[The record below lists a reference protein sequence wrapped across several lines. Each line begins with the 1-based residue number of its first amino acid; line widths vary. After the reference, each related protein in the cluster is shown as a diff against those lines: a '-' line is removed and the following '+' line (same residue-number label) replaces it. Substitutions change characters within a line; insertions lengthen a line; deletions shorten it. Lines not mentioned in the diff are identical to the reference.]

1 MAAISTCLSTG
12 RPSNPANG
20 DILFETDTLRLII
33 WSAAAGG
40 GVGAWMFQATDGFQ
54 FPTINNIDLL
64 NYTGGKTTPDLS
76 SPYMLDATPQIHL
89 DARFIDG
96 VDAANNP
103 ASGTPI
109 AEIVNRS
116 NGTEING
123 PRFIAYDASVPKYMI
138 TDGRRMLSSET
149 SNRWLGVYDSLG
161 TTGMP
166 ISAAASEAWT
176 MVHIARHNPILHI
189 TKPMMAF
196 PFNKSS
202 NPSSQVGNITSSL
215 SWTNLGWPAQGIS
228 SPYPDAVLSGYSKH
242 IRPGDD
248 PRLGLQLD
256 PSILPDKLLSTESI
270 TDAEKASL
278 FRNLWGLTDNNI
290 QLWIGRKD
298 ASGGAIWY
306 MNGAFKLADG
316 PGGNPASLSNTTLEL
331 SQVWPFGD
339 RPYQFW
345 IEGDV
350 FETLYFNSALSL
362 GPTGDLQK
370 ILDYAIA
377 TYDVGA
383 LTGTK
388 DF

>member
-12 RPSNPANG
+12 RPASPSNG

-40 GVGAWMFQATDGFQ
+40 GAGAWMFQATDGFQ
-54 FPTINNIDLL
+54 FPTINSIDLL
-64 NYTGGKTTPDLS
+64 NYQGGKTSVNLL
-76 SPYMLDATPQIHL
+76 SPYILSVTPEIHL

-116 NGTEING
+116 NGAG
-123 PRFIAYDASVPKYMI
+123 GARFKAYNTSVPAYMI

-149 SNRWLGVYDSLG
+149 TGRWLGVYDSLG
-161 TTGMP
+161 TVGKQ
-166 ISAAASEAWT
+166 ISAAASAPWT
-176 MVHIARHNPILHI
+176 MVHIARHNPVLHV
-189 TKPMMAF
+189 TKPKMSF
-196 PFNKSS
+196 PFNSTT
-202 NPSSQVGNITSSL
+202 PGSQVGYITSNT
-215 SWTNLGWPAQGIS
+215 SWTNLGWPAEGII
-228 SPYPDAVLSGYSKH
+228 SPWPGSAFVGYSQH
-242 IRPGDD
+242 IRPDND
-248 PRLGLQLD
+248 PRLGLQLA
-256 PSILPDKLLSTESI
+256 PSELPDKLLSTESI
-270 TDAEKASL
+270 TDAEKAGL

-298 ASGGAIWY
+298 AANGAIWY

-316 PGGNPASLSNTTLEL
+316 PGGNPASTSNTTLEL
-331 SQVWPFGD
+331 SQPHPFGT

-345 IEGDV
+345 MDGDV

-362 GPTGDLQK
+362 GPTGDMQK

-377 TYDVGA
+377 TYNVGTV
-383 LTGTK
+383 TGTK
-388 DF
+388 NF